1 MTLSKSRNPTSSLDN
16 QCEIMKSIVSK
27 GSIATLSKQFSQLRR
42 EKESEDQDQDSPRPL
57 EEKLHACGVT
67 SSSSLSIKV
76 ALPSNPL
83 EQQSSNESKKD
94 NSPLVT
100 PSPSLVL
107 SVESRDSSLC
117 TIPLR
122 GELKRHRSSET
133 LLVNSIAKR
142 SATSSESGE
151 TNATFQYVQRSG
163 RDLVKRIVERLR
175 DLIPETPND
184 VEQDK
189 SLKEKRATEIN
200 EKFVVLY
207 GYATDEY
214 YRIILGRYGAIQVAV
229 DALTVFPDVE
239 LVQASGILLLTS
251 LCRRHSGNTMKIIE
265 TGGIRSI
272 IEAMRSNS
280 ECKTICSMA
289 INCLFELTNSFDLAT
304 LFLSKMHDAQD
315 VIKSID
321 PNVLTC
327 DTPQKRLKLLS
338 ILSAL
343 KVKV

>member
-1 MTLSKSRNPTSSLDN
+1 MTLSKSRDPTSSLDN
-16 QCEIMKSIVSK
+16 QCEIMKSILSK
-27 GSIATLSKQFSQLRR
+27 GSIATPSKPFSQLRR
-42 EKESEDQDQDSPRPL
+42 EKESESEDQDIPHPL
-57 EEKLHACGVT
+57 EEKFGVT
-67 SSSSLSIKV
+67 SSSSLSSK
-76 ALPSNPL
+76 PSNPL
-83 EQQSSNESKKD
+83 EQQGSNETKRD

-100 PSPSLVL
+100 PSPSLIL
-107 SVESRDSSLC
+107 SEESRDSSSC

-122 GELKRHRSSET
+122 GQLKRHRSSET
-133 LLVNSIAKR
+133 LLVNAIAKR
-142 SATSSESGE
+142 PGSSSESGE

-163 RDLVKRIVERLR
+163 RDFVKRVVERLR
-175 DLIPETPND
+175 DLIPTNPND

-189 SLKEKRATEIN
+189 SQQEKRTNEIN
-200 EKFVVLY
+200 EKFVALY

-229 DALTVFPDVE
+229 DALTVFPDIE

-251 LCRRHSGNTMKIIE
+251 LCRRHSGNTLKIIE

-272 IEAMRSNS
+272 IEAVRRNS
-280 ECKTICSMA
+280 ESKTICSMA

-315 VIKSID
+315 VIESID
-321 PNVLTC
+321 PNILTC
-327 DTPQKRLKLLS
+327 DSPQKRLKLLS

>member
-27 GSIATLSKQFSQLRR
+27 GSIATLSNKQFSQLRR
-42 EKESEDQDQDSPRPL
+42 EKESEDEDQDIPRPL
-57 EEKLHACGVT
+57 EEKLHACGVS

-107 SVESRDSSLC
+107 SVESRDSSC
-117 TIPLR
+117 IPLR

-175 DLIPETPND
+175 DLIPENPND

-289 INCLFELTNSFDLAT
+289 INCLFELTNSFDLAA

-315 VIKSID
+315 VIESID

>member
-1 MTLSKSRNPTSSLDN
+1 MTLTKSRDPTSSLDN
-16 QCEIMKSIVSK
+16 QCEIMKSI
-27 GSIATLSKQFSQLRR
+27 LSKEAIPNLSKPFSQLRR
-42 EKESEDQDQDSPRPL
+42 EKKSESEEQDGMHIP
-57 EEKLHACGVT
+57 EKRGVN
-67 SSSSLSIKV
+67 SSSSLSSKV
-76 ALPSNPL
+76 ASPSNTL
-83 EQQSSNESKKD
+83 EQQSSNETKRDKRD

-107 SVESRDSSLC
+107 NVGSRESSSC
-117 TIPLR
+117 SIPLR
-122 GELKRHRSSET
+122 GQLKRHRSSES
-133 LLVNSIAKR
+133 LLMNAIAKR
-142 SATSSESGE
+142 SASSSESGE

-163 RDLVKRIVERLR
+163 RDFVKGVVERLR
-175 DLIPETPND
+175 DLIPENPND

-207 GYATDEY
+207 VYATDEY

-229 DALTVFPDVE
+229 DALTVFPDIE

-272 IEAMRSNS
+272 IEAVRRNS
-280 ECKTICSMA
+280 ESKTICSMA

-315 VIKSID
+315 VIESVD

-327 DTPQKRLKLLS
+327 DSPEKRLKLLS